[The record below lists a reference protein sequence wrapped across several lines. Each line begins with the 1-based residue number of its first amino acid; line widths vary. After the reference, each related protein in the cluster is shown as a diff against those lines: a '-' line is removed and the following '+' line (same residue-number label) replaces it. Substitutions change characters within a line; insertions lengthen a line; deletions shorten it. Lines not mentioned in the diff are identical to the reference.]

1 MGRNLFRGSECFQSG
16 KRQQLFLLR
25 QSAQK
30 RLAQLFRDRQNDGR
44 QRREPLD
51 MYRRRRT
58 QLPGYPVGK
67 VHALHAQRR
76 RPAKHW
82 KQQPE
87 IHLFPSGNRNAL
99 YRRHLGGLYVLNVR
113 TKQGHTLQHTKGD
126 PHSLPNNI
134 VNQIQPY
141 QKGLLV
147 LTQGGLVYMNREN
160 EQFSDVSQ
168 NPEVRKVLR
177 RPYAYETFLL
187 DKHNRLWLGLSKGGV
202 VCVDLTTS
210 HISQY
215 QSAHSLAGRNHP
227 YI

>member
-99 YRRHLGGLYVLNVR
+99 YRHPFGRPVRAERPHETGTYLAAYKRRPAFSAKQHCKSDTALSEGTACPDSRRAGVHEPGKRTIFRCQPEPRGQKSAQTPVCIRNVLAR
-113 TKQGHTLQHTKGD
+113 QA
-126 PHSLPNNI
+126 
-134 VNQIQPY
+134 QP
-141 QKGLLV
+141 LV
-147 LTQGGLVYMNREN
+147 AGTVERR
-160 EQFSDVSQ
+160 S
-168 NPEVRKVLR
+168 RLR
-177 RPYAYETFLL
+177 RPYHVA
-187 DKHNRLWLGLSKGGV
+187 
-202 VCVDLTTS
+202 
-210 HISQY
+210 HIPIPVGS
-215 QSAHSLAGRNHP
+215 SLAGRNHP